1 MIVDSAAQDKTTMI
15 VAVKVKVKH
24 IHKPILLNG
33 YNGSRGSAVSF
44 GIGLAIPTSQPSRIG
59 LYVIIACEIIGG
71 VEGIQ
76 CLERNRGRH
85 VFEIVL
91 DRHVFDVS
99 CDIGGEPCFTT
110 LEIGVRC
117 VGQSVSWEGGTLKK
131 VTGWCCESGY
141 NRYQN
146 ESSRNEGQRHDCRML
161 EERVIVGEKDASWV
175 MSIWSPCLTLYLP
188 LSFQLIPGIGL
199 TRCDWEI
206 NIVSSANNI

>member
-1 MIVDSAAQDKTTMI
+1 MIVDSAAQDKTTVI

-33 YNGSRGSAVSF
+33 NNGSRGSAVSF

-76 CLERNRGRH
+76 CLERDRDRH

-91 DRHVFDVS
+91 DGHVFDVS
-99 CDIGGEPCFTT
+99 CDVGGEPCFTT
-110 LEIGVRC
+110 LEVGVGC
-117 VGQSVSWEGGTLKK
+117 VGQSVSWKGGTLKK
-131 VTGWCCESGY
+131 VACWCCESGY
-141 NRYQN
+141 NRYQS
-146 ESSRNEGQRHDCRML
+146 EGGGNEGQRHDCRML
-161 EERVIVGEKDASWV
+161 EERVIVGEKDTSLV

-188 LSFQLIPGIGL
+188 LSFQLISGIGL
-199 TRCDWEI
+199 MKCD
-206 NIVSSANNI
+206 